1 MSDVFADPGERRLL
15 VADVAARRGIAAWV
29 VEKDLW
35 VCWVLARL
43 HEMAGLPELTFKGGT
58 SLSKVYGLVD
68 RFSED
73 IDLTFSRA
81 GWGYEGE
88 RDPLAEGLSGQA
100 RQRLVDEIVTRSE
113 ALVRNLVVPALR
125 CTAEQ
130 QLGQTGWAVESEPD
144 DAAAVRFVIP
154 DPAAHYSYGL
164 PAVKIEFGARGEPW
178 PTERR
183 LVRPYLEEEHPGT
196 APAARV
202 EVLTLRPERTFWEKV
217 TLLHALHHGTLAK
230 PDKHSDRLSR
240 HLYDL
245 HRLWHTPALRPALL
259 DPVLLDAVAR
269 NKTVFFKEGKA
280 RYELLAERKLAA
292 TPHPALQSRLQA
304 DFVAMQSMF
313 FPGSKVPTFDE
324 LLATPREI
332 EALVAS
338 WERSG

>member
-1 MSDVFADPGERRLL
+1 VKASNAMRAPPRPAPRAPFAEVP
-15 VADVAARRGIAAWV
+15 
-29 VEKDLW
+29 
-35 VCWVLARL
+35 
-43 HEMAGLPELTFKGGT
+43 
-58 SLSKVYGLVD
+58 
-68 RFSED
+68 
-73 IDLTFSRA
+73 
-81 GWGYEGE
+81 
-88 RDPLAEGLSGQA
+88 SGQ
-100 RQRLVDEIVTRSE
+100 S
-113 ALVRNLVVPALR
+113 P
-125 CTAEQ
+125 
-130 QLGQTGWAVESEPD
+130 
-144 DAAAVRFVIP
+144 
-154 DPAAHYSYGL
+154 
-164 PAVKIEFGARGEPW
+164 
-178 PTERR
+178 PTIGRR
-183 LVRPYLEEEHPGT
+183 ASCLASILDIC
-196 APAARV
+196 
-202 EVLTLRPERTFWEKV
+202 LTLFLRWKLPGG
-217 TLLHALHHGTLAK
+217 LHALHHGTLAK